1 MNEVNRL
8 ALNLDDSF
16 ASLLVNIETL
26 EQVRFEMA
34 RLRQQYDL
42 CEVDRKLCL
51 SNRSII
57 RLLDDLLYYTVVDL
71 SDNYEVASSIVAK
84 LLEKTRGE
92 GENEG

>member
-34 RLRQQYDL
+34 RLRQQYDF
-42 CEVDRKLCL
+42 CEIDRKSCL
-51 SNRSII
+51 SNCSII
-57 RLLDDLLYYTVVDL
+57 RILDDLLYYTIVDL
-71 SDNYEVASSIVAK
+71 ADNYELASSTVAK
-84 LLEKTRGE
+84 LLEKTSGLDK
-92 GENEG
+92 NEG

>member
-34 RLRQQYDL
+34 RLRQQYDF
-42 CEVDRKLCL
+42 CEDNRESCL
-51 SNRSII
+51 TNCSII
-57 RLLDDLLYYTVVDL
+57 RVLDDLLYYTIVDL
-71 SDNYEVASSIVAK
+71 SKNYEVASSTVAK
-84 LLEKTRGE
+84 LLEKTSR
-92 GENEG
+92 

>member
-16 ASLLVNIETL
+16 ASLQVNIETL

-42 CEVDRKLCL
+42 CEVDSKLCL
-51 SNRSII
+51 SNCSII